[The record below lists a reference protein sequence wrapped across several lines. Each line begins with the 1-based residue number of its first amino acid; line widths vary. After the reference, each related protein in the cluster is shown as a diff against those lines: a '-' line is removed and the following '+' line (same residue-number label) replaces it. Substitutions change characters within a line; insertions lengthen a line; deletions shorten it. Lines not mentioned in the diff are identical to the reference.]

1 MANLF
6 ISYDLN
12 SPGQDYDTIKEEI
25 KSLGS
30 WAKVQESL
38 WYVQSTLTVK
48 QVSDRLTQYIDTN
61 DSIIVIDAS
70 NNKAI
75 SYGLSDEVDK
85 YIKDRW

>member
-12 SPGQDYDTIKEEI
+12 SPGQDYETIIKEI
-25 KSLGS
+25 KSLGI
-30 WAKVQESL
+30 WEKVQKSL

>member
-12 SPGQDYDTIKEEI
+12 SPGQDYDTIIKEI
-25 KSLGS
+25 NSLGS
-30 WAKVQESL
+30 CIKVQKSL